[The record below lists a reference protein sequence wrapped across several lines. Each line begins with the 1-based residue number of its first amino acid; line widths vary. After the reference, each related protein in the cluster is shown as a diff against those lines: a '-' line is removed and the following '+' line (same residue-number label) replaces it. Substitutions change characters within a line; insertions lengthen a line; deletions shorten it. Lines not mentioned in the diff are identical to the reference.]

1 MMKEIILWGKKFNIE
16 KTQEI
21 ELSGIKGIIVEKNNT
36 LIANPE
42 ETFKLIKKHKL
53 FYYAV

>member
-21 ELSGIKGIIVEKNNT
+21 ELSGIKGIIPREVGLLKN
-36 LIANPE
+36 L
-42 ETFKLIKKHKL
+42 L
-53 FYYAV
+53 FLNLSRNNL